1 MDYAVSSDFLS
12 SDLVTISAHGVDID
26 LKCFIINYA
35 LY

>member
-1 MDYAVSSDFLS
+1 MDYAGS
-12 SDLVTISAHGVDID
+12 SDLATISAHGVDID